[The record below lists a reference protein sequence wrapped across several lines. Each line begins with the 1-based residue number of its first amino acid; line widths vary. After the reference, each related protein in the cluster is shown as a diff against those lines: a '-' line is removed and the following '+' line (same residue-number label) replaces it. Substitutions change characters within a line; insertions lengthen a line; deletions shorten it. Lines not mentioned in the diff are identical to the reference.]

1 MIKDFFIYF
10 NKKDISIRLYI
21 VAVTIFVI
29 GIFFIKKDVDIFFK
43 IFYISMGFFEIGFVI
58 WVYCFLKKYI
68 NFKYVKFFWFF
79 FHLAV
84 LWLAAVYASKI
95 VNKGLELPSSD
106 FNYTVSFFTFFCYL
120 PAFLYI
126 ATALGLFFY
135 IIIIIFYSLVSI
147 FKREILSGGFHI
159 FHFIG
164 FVITIFLF
172 SLGHDKLMSFY
183 YSNAPKYVRSIAYKT
198 DYQYMPKYLNNFPKM
213 SKLVKIKLHENG
225 VYSIL
230 TEQEGEYIL
239 EVGKFD
245 N

>member
-10 NKKDISIRLYI
+10 KKKDISIRLYI
-21 VAVTIFVI
+21 VAVAIFFI
-29 GIFFIKKDVDIFFK
+29 GIFFIKKDVDTFFK
-43 IFYISMGFFEIGFVI
+43 IFYISMGLFEIGFVV
-58 WVYCFLKKYI
+58 WVYSFFKKYI

-95 VNKGLELPSSD
+95 VSKGLELPSSD
-106 FNYTVSFFTFFCYL
+106 YSYTVSFFTFFCYL

-126 ATALGLFFY
+126 ATAIGLLFY
-135 IIIIIFYSLVSI
+135 IVFIFAYSILSI
-147 FKREILSGGFHI
+147 FKREILSDGFPI
-159 FHFIG
+159 LHFIG

-183 YSNAPKYVRSIAYKT
+183 YYKAPKYVRTIAYET
-198 DYQYMPKYLNNFPKM
+198 DYQYIPKYLDNFPEMNKQ
-213 SKLVKIKLHENG
+213 VKIKLHENG

-230 TEQEGEYIL
+230 TKQENEYIL
-239 EVGKFD
+239 EVGKFK
-245 N
+245 